1 MIAMI
6 FINPITIPFK
16 HQVWLLLPLC
26 AAVATVYKTIRTTN
40 VRRLHIEI
48 LALLGYMVGGLLA
61 LGVVLWAIHTYC
73 P

>member
-1 MIAMI
+1 MIAAL
-6 FINPITIPFK
+6 FVNPIAIPFK
-16 HQVWLLLPLC
+16 YQLWLMLPLC

-48 LALLGYMVGGLLA
+48 LALLAYMVAGLVA
-61 LGVVLWAIHTYC
+61 LGTALWAIHTYW

>member
-1 MIAMI
+1 MIATI
-6 FINPITIPFK
+6 FVNPITIPFRY
-16 HQVWLLLPLC
+16 QLWMLLPLC

-48 LALLGYMVGGLLA
+48 LALLAYMVGGLVA
-61 LGVVLWAIHTYC
+61 LGVVLWAIHTYW